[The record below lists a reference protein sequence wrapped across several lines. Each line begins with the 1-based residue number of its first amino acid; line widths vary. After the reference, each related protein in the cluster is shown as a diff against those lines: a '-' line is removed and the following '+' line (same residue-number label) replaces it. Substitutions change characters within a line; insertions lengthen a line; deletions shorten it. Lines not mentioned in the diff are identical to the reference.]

1 MWRLRSGKEKG
12 LFASDEG
19 QNSSGAG
26 SRRISTTSFRPQK
39 TSKNIAYLISYDY
52 ESGNTTKRLI
62 EPFLHIDRP
71 RRYHEIT

>member
-26 SRRISTTSFRPQK
+26 SRRDLDNVISDLIRPPR
-39 TSKNIAYLISYDY
+39 IS
-52 ESGNTTKRLI
+52 
-62 EPFLHIDRP
+62 HI
-71 RRYHEIT
+71 